1 MFLHSHPMS
10 ALVSMPL
17 SRAMWLSASK
27 FRADPWYRGA
37 EVDALSKQEA
47 AMGGGPTRETTSI
60 GARAIESR
68 AYESRRKG
76 SRSFPGILGQGLPS
90 ASRRRRCKI

>member
-17 SRAMWLSASK
+17 SRAMWLAASK
-27 FRADPWYRGA
+27 LRADPWYRGA

-47 AMGGGPTRETTSI
+47 AMGMLANQI
-60 GARAIESR
+60 DDQHL
-68 AYESRRKG
+68 RKG
-76 SRSFPGILGQGLPS
+76 Y
-90 ASRRRRCKI
+90 

>member
-10 ALVSMPL
+10 ALVLMPL
-17 SRAMWLSASK
+17 SRAMWLAASK

-47 AMGGGPTRETTSI
+47 AMGMLANQI
-60 GARAIESR
+60 DDQHL
-68 AYESRRKG
+68 RKG
-76 SRSFPGILGQGLPS
+76 Y
-90 ASRRRRCKI
+90 